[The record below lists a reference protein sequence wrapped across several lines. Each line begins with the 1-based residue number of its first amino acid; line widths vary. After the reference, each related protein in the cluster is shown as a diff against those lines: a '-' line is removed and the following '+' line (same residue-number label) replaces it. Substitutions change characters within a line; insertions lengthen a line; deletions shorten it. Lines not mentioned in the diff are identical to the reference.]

1 MSEAAP
7 NWKSGNSENVVWS
20 GKPTNWI
27 NFPTYLF
34 CLLFALAIAGGVYY
48 LQQNPAKVGKES
60 IPVYLYF
67 LAGAPLLIALFK
79 RWTLKSTSYRLT
91 NQRFFVDEGILSRKS
106 EELELYRVKDI
117 TVVRPFFLR
126 IVGRG
131 NIILHTSDQTNPKV
145 HVLGIKNIEVVRDDI
160 RNLVEHLRKEK
171 GVREV
176 DRGVGDHDVI

>member
-20 GKPTNWI
+20 GKPSNWMG
-27 NFPTYLF
+27 FPTYFF
-34 CLLFALAIAGGVYY
+34 CLLLAAGIGAGVYFGAPNLNLNKTIVPFLY
-48 LQQNPAKVGKES
+48 GLIA
-60 IPVYLYF
+60 IPV
-67 LAGAPLLIALFK
+67 LIMLFK

-91 NQRFFVDEGILSRKS
+91 NQRFFVDEGILNRKS

-131 NIILHTSDQTNPKV
+131 NIILHTSDKTNPTVVVKA
-145 HVLGIKNIEVVRDDI
+145 IKNIDVVRDDI
-160 RNLVEHLRKEK
+160 RNLVEHWRKEK

-176 DRGVGDHDVI
+176 DRGVGDHDGIV